1 MVEITS
7 LGLSSFKIA
16 GKTASIVCDPY
27 LDSAVGLKFP
37 RVEADIVT
45 ISHDHSNHNSRG
57 GVKGEFICFDSPGEY
72 EIKETEI
79 TGIKSYHDESN
90 GVIRGQNTIF
100 VYEVDNIKICHLGD
114 LGHEL
119 DSEQIEK
126 IDGVDVLFIPV
137 GGGTALDAKRAA
149 KVISAIAPK
158 IVIPMHYKVGN
169 RNDLESVDLFL
180 REIGKDPKKLTELK
194 IKSAKDL
201 PEDLEIYIL
210 ESKGK

>member
-7 LGLSSFKIA
+7 LGLSSFKIT

-27 LDSAVGLKFP
+27 LDSAVGLRFP

-45 ISHDHSNHNSRG
+45 ISHDHSGHNNRG

-79 TGIKSYHDESN
+79 TGIKSYHDQSK
-90 GVIRGQNTIF
+90 GVVRGQNTIF
-100 VYEVDNIKICHLGD
+100 VYEVDDIKICHLGD
-114 LGHEL
+114 LGHDL

-137 GGGTALDAKRAA
+137 GSKVVLDAKQAA

-169 RNDLESVDLFL
+169 RSDLEGVDIFL
-180 REIGKDPKKLTELK
+180 KEIGKDPKRVIELK

-201 PEDLEIYIL
+201 PEDLEIFIL